1 MIAVSRTDSSV
12 LGRWWWTV
20 DHWTLWAVA
29 ILIGF
34 GAILTLAASPAVADH
49 LGLNPFYFAHRQLV
63 ILPSAVALMVAVSLM
78 PPPWVRRLA
87 LALFLVAVVGVVATL
102 FIGVEIKGARRW
114 IGAGGLSIQ
123 PSEFVKPS
131 FIVLTAWLLSRRRL
145 AGVSP
150 VSVTA
155 TALFS
160 VVVLLL
166 ALQPDLGMAAVVSF
180 VWLGQMFLAGLP
192 LRYTGIFAVFAVV
205 GMAAAYLLFPHVA
218 SRVDRFL
225 DPDAGDRYQ
234 VTTSLEAFEN
244 GGMFGRGP
252 GEGTVKQS
260 LPDAHADFI
269 LAVAGEEMGLVACL
283 AIVGL
288 FAFIVL
294 RGFARLLQENDLFV
308 LLAASGLLAQFGL
321 QALINMGSTLDII
334 PTKGMTLPFISYG
347 GSSLIA
353 LAIGMGMLLALTRR
367 RAAVGGLA

>member
-29 ILIGF
+29 TLIGF

-49 LGLNPFYFAHRQLV
+49 LGLSPFYFAHRQFV
-63 ILPSAVALMVAVSLM
+63 ILPTAMALMLAVSLM
-78 PPPWVRRLA
+78 PTPWVRRFA
-87 LALFLVAVVGVVATL
+87 LVLFFVAIVGVVATL
-102 FIGVEIKGARRW
+102 FVGVEIKGARRW
-114 IGAGGLSIQ
+114 IGAGGMSIQ

-131 FIVLTAWLLSRRRL
+131 FIVLTAWLVSRRRL
-145 AGVSP
+145 AGGSP
-150 VSVTA
+150 ISIPA
-155 TALFS
+155 TALFA

-192 LRYTGIFAVFAVV
+192 LRLTGVLGIFALV

-244 GGMFGRGP
+244 GGLFGRGP

-269 LAVAGEEMGLVACL
+269 LAVAGEEMGLVSCL
-283 AIVGL
+283 AIVAL
-288 FAFIVL
+288 FAFIVI

-321 QALINMGSTLDII
+321 QALVNMGSTLDII

-367 RAAVGGLA
+367 RAAIGGLA